1 MIVGIKRIGNGYV
14 DNVKRSY
21 EEANEFLNNIDECYI
36 RVINAKSITLF
47 KKYVFYTYERS
58 GKRIVKSEITFKSY
72 GDIYRELTPS
82 YVIFD
87 IKSNDR
93 MKYQS
98 GVFLMFYQCVSLQ
111 DRIYYEFNP
120 YFSLVKTYI
129 RKSNKHFVL
138 SEIFNNYREHD
149 LNHLMDPYLIFKE

>member
-1 MIVGIKRIGNGYV
+1 MWVTV
-14 DNVKRSY
+14 TS
-21 EEANEFLNNIDECYI
+21 E
-36 RVINAKSITLF
+36 LF

-58 GKRIVKSEITFKSY
+58 GKRIFKSEITFKSY

-98 GVFLMFYQCVSLQ
+98 GVFLMFYRCVSLQ

-129 RKSNKHFVL
+129 RKLNKHFVL